1 MGDGGRFYVPEASV
15 PAYRSLLP
23 DCDLILPNQ
32 FELEALS
39 DIKISTMATLAEA
52 IYKMHTQYQL
62 PHVFVTSTHLS
73 SSEFADSE
81 SDDSKKKIT
90 IVGSTARA
98 DQSPR
103 LFRIDVP
110 YYPVY
115 FTGTGDMLAALLV
128 ARFREAAAEAGL
140 LTAASWSS
148 PDEVAPTELP
158 LAKAAE
164 KVVASMQAI
173 LSKTYRYFLQKQ
185 EKLEVS
191 RAGLGGDEDEEAEGI
206 EKKRNLLLT
215 KAVELRLIGNVGD
228 IIRPE
233 GVEKYKAREVM
244 VDRIKN

>member
-1 MGDGGRFYVPEASV
+1 MGDGGRFYVPETSV
-15 PAYRSLLP
+15 PAYTSFLR

-39 DIKISTMATLAEA
+39 DIKISTMASLAEA
-52 IYKMHTQYQL
+52 IHKLHAQYQL

-73 SSEFADSE
+73 DVADSE
-81 SDDSKKKIT
+81 SDTRKIT

-98 DQSPR
+98 DRSPR

-140 LTAASWSS
+140 LTAASWIS
-148 PDEVAPTELP
+148 PDEVATTELP
-158 LAKAAE
+158 LARAAE
-164 KVVASMQAI
+164 KVVASMQVI
-173 LSKTYRYFLQKQ
+173 LRKTYRYFLQEK

-191 RAGLGGDEDEEAEGI
+191 DAGMGGDEDGESEGR
-206 EKKRNLLLT
+206 EKKRNFLLT
-215 KAVELRLIGNVGD
+215 KAVELRLVGNVED

-233 GVEKYKAREVM
+233 GVENYKAMEV
-244 VDRIKN
+244 VLDGIKG